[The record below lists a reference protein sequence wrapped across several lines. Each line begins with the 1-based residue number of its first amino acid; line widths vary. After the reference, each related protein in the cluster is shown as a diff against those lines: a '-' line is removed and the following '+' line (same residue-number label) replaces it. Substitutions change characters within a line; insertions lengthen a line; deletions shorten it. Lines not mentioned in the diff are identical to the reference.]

1 MDRVIHIG
9 DKVRFLNE
17 NLSGTV
23 SSLHRDGMVGVTI
36 EDGFELQVL
45 ARELVVTEALVK
57 QAEAKPKTEK
67 VNAPL
72 ELNKGVFLLAC
83 RNDKQHWQL
92 SLLNRLGHN
101 LFFAFYRQTPAATE
115 LLAHGQLNDGQ
126 EQMVASMGQALPDK
140 WGNWCLQYLPI
151 RQFPGSIPGM
161 EQCWRNFK
169 QGDFQHTPYRSNGQ
183 ALFAFKMEVGHFEQE
198 TDTKE
203 PVVSKTQE
211 KPYTPVNFV
220 RPEEEIDLHA
230 EALGLEANLPGDIIL
245 KKQMEAFQRH
255 LELALA
261 YGLQRI
267 TAIHGLGNGV
277 LKNLILL
284 QLKGHPGVRTWDQ
297 ADSREY
303 GQGAL
308 RITLKQQ
315 NHNL

>member
-57 QAEAKPKTEK
+57 QPSETPKTEK
-67 VNAPL
+67 PKAPQ
-72 ELNKGVFLLAC
+72 ELNKGVFLLAV
-83 RNDKQHWQL
+83 RDDKQHWQL
-92 SLLNRLGHN
+92 SLLNRMGHP

-115 LLAHGQLNDGQ
+115 LLAHGSMNDGQ
-126 EQMVASMGQALPDK
+126 ELPVASMGQALPDK
-140 WGNWCLQYLPI
+140 WGKWCLQYLSI
-151 RQFPGSIPGM
+151 RQFPGSIPNL
-161 EQCWRNFK
+161 EQCWRSFK
-169 QGDFQHTPYRSNGQ
+169 QGDFQHTPFRNNGQ
-183 ALFAFKMEVGHFEQE
+183 PLFAFKMEVGYQE
-198 TDTKE
+198 PESETKE
-203 PVVSKTQE
+203 PLQTPTAD
-211 KPYTPVNFV
+211 KPYVPVNFS

-230 EALGLEANLPGDIIL
+230 DALELDTALPGDIIL

-255 LELALA
+255 LELAVA
-261 YGLQRI
+261 YGLHRI
-267 TAIHGLGNGV
+267 TVIHGVGNGV

-297 ADSREY
+297 ADHREY

-315 NHNL
+315 RAS